1 MTTLRTLAT
10 ELGFD
15 NSYGLRAFA
24 DDLLDDIED
33 DRAEVPADVEQI
45 LRDAVAATAG
55 LYGK

>member
-1 MTTLRTLAT
+1 MTTLKTLAT

-15 NSYGLRAFA
+15 SYGLRAFA
-24 DDLLDDIED
+24 DDLLDSIED

-55 LYGK
+55 LYGE